1 MSEKGS
7 GLPENYTRFYQG
19 ELRIRLAG
27 QLLYVRVQYIEDIQQ
42 LRRLRNAIET
52 G

>member
-27 QLLYVRVQYIEDIQQ
+27 QLLYVRVQYLSEVDIEA
-42 LRRLRNAIET
+42 L
-52 G
+52 

>member
-27 QLLYVRVQYIEDIQQ
+27 QLLYVRVQYI
-42 LRRLRNAIET
+42 LLKNSKPIE
-52 G
+52 GRI